1 MAAAG
6 DKDPAPYQS
15 LYRRFRPQR
24 FEEVLGQEHV
34 SLALRNAVRD
44 GRVGHAYLFSGPR
57 GTGKTSTARILAKAL
72 NCAALEDG
80 EPCGRCDSCVEIARG
95 ASLDVHELDAASN
108 NGVDAMRDLVSHAAL
123 GTPGRWK
130 VYIVDEVHML
140 STAASNALLKTLEE
154 PPGHVVFVLA
164 TTDAQ
169 KVLPTI
175 RSRTQHFEFRLLG
188 SETLSALLHQV
199 RTATGLALPDEALD
213 AAVRR
218 GRGSARDALS
228 ALDQVAA
235 GGIVDDDI
243 EVLAELAEALA
254 ERDPAR
260 ALVAVAHASEAGRD
274 PQRLAADLAEYLRQG
289 FLAIVAGELVSLS
302 GADRSRVED
311 TARRMG
317 LPALVRALEEL
328 GRAQVDMRDIP
339 DQRVHLEVALIKLTH
354 PQADD
359 STVALLERV
368 ERLERALAEGG
379 AGAGPPTETMPARTL
394 EAPPAAPG
402 GPSPTRA
409 GDARRRERQPTPTP
423 EDAGVAHGSSP
434 PTHGRSRAGPAPS
447 GGESGPDLARRT
459 LGAVRRQSGSSRGT
473 PRTDAPGTD
482 RSGASRGGTDVAARN
497 RARVVGLRV
506 VTPGESTGA
515 VATLPSRD
523 ELVQVWGDGLLA
535 QLPEPGPGPVPGGK
549 VPRRRRGRRRSSRCP
564 TRPTVRIAKRSVSMW
579 RRRWRRASGRRCPSG
594 SWSTRCRRSTG
605 RRAAGS
611 AAPTPRPHRRR
622 RRPPRRRRDRAGARA
637 GPRTG
642 HSPVP
647 VIETTAAVA
656 TGRHRGGATAVSPTD
671 DDAPDLLDPAVLAAE
686 TELAGAGL
694 SPEERS
700 EAGLPRRARGIERV
714 RRPVAGPGGRA
725 RAPPGH
731 RAQVRPA
738 HRLPPPEG
746 GPRGR
751 HAPGRADRGGERT
764 HHPVSPVLQR
774 RRGRPLCAICSD
786 DRRDG
791 TVLCVVEDPR
801 DIVAVEKTQEFR
813 GRYHV
818 LHGALNPIEGVGPDQ
833 IRVKELLGRLDDE
846 ADHRDHPVHQPQP
859 RR

>member
-140 STAASNALLKTLEE
+140 SPAASNALLKTLEE

-188 SETLSALLHQV
+188 SETLAALLHQV
-199 RTATGLALPDEALD
+199 RAAAGLALPDEALD

-235 GGIVDDDI
+235 GGIIDDDI
-243 EVLAELAEALA
+243 EVLAELAESLA
-254 ERDPAR
+254 ERDPSR

-289 FLAIVAGELVSLS
+289 FLVIVAGELVSLS
-302 GADRSRVED
+302 GSDRARVEE

-317 LPALVRALEEL
+317 LPALVRSLEQL

-379 AGAGPPTETMPARTL
+379 GGGAATTTGITAPRSLEVPDPQPAGPPPTRARTP
-394 EAPPAAPG
+394 AGGAQDRPPTPGPG
-402 GPSPTRA
+402 GPGSADVVTPPESASASTGSDP
-409 GDARRRERQPTPTP
+409 GDA
-423 EDAGVAHGSSP
+423 
-434 PTHGRSRAGPAPS
+434 
-447 GGESGPDLARRT
+447 GGAESGPELARRT
-459 LGAVRRQSGSSRGT
+459 LGAVRRQGGSTRRT
-473 PRTDAPGTD
+473 PPADAPGPVNAPGSARPARGATD
-482 RSGASRGGTDVAARN
+482 PAPSTPVSDASSPPTPRAEPGTGAST
-497 RARVVGLRV
+497 
-506 VTPGESTGA
+506 T
-515 VATLPSRD
+515 PSRD

-535 QLPEPGPGPVPGGK
+535 ALPNKARARFRVGRFTDVEGSTAVFALPNEMHRSYCEEVRLEVEAALGAHFGTTVPIRLVVDDEAAVEPVASSPAPASRGRKPASAAAPGP
-549 VPRRRRGRRRSSRCP
+549 SP
-564 TRPTVRIAKRSVSMW
+564 TRGVTA
-579 RRRWRRASGRRCPSG
+579 
-594 SWSTRCRRSTG
+594 
-605 RRAAGS
+605 
-611 AAPTPRPHRRR
+611 PRP
-622 RRPPRRRRDRAGARA
+622 DASA
-637 GPRTG
+637 TVDSDESN
-642 HSPVP
+642 SP
-647 VIETTAAVA
+647 
-656 TGRHRGGATAVSPTD
+656 S
-671 DDAPDLLDPAVLAAE
+671 PDLLDPAVLAAE

-694 SPEERS
+694 TPEERLKQ
-700 EAGLPRRARGIERV
+700 AF
-714 RRPVAGPGGRA
+714 PG
-725 RAPPGH
+725 
-731 RAQVRPA
+731 AQEV
-738 HRLPPPEG
+738 
-746 GPRGR
+746 
-751 HAPGRADRGGERT
+751 
-764 HHPVSPVLQR
+764 
-774 RRGRPLCAICSD
+774 
-786 DRRDG
+786 
-791 TVLCVVEDPR
+791 
-801 DIVAVEKTQEFR
+801 
-813 GRYHV
+813 
-818 LHGALNPIEGVGPDQ
+818 
-833 IRVKELLGRLDDE
+833 
-846 ADHRDHPVHQPQP
+846 
-859 RR
+859 

>member
-1 MAAAG
+1 MADAG

-154 PPGHVVFVLA
+154 PPA
-164 TTDAQ
+164 TSSSSWRP
-169 KVLPTI
+169 PTP
-175 RSRTQHFEFRLLG
+175 RRCSPPSGAAPSTSSSDCSGPRRCRRCSTRC
-188 SETLSALLHQV
+188 A
-199 RTATGLALPDEALD
+199 TAAGLALPDEALD

-260 ALVAVAHASEAGRD
+260 ALVAVAHAVEAGRD

-302 GADRSRVED
+302 GADRTRVED

-354 PQADD
+354 PAG
-359 STVALLERV
+359 R
-368 ERLERALAEGG
+368 RLHHRAARTRRAPRTGPGRRWRRRRRGTPVRDHPGRARSRRRRCARSDPPPTRARG
-379 AGAGPPTETMPARTL
+379 AGATTEPKTP
-394 EAPPAAPG
+394 PPAAGTPRPPVAPG
-402 GPSPTRA
+402 
-409 GDARRRERQPTPTP
+409 PTPSRRP
-423 EDAGVAHGSSP
+423 AAGL
-434 PTHGRSRAGPAPS
+434 RSRRGS
-447 GGESGPDLARRT
+447 WSGPELARRT
-459 LGAVRRQSGSSRGT
+459 LGAVRRQSGVGPTHAPRAAPARSAGRSAPSAGAPSRG
-473 PRTDAPGTD
+473 PRAGPTSPPTAVRSPPRRRATSWS
-482 RSGASRGGTDVAARN
+482 RSGATGCWPAA
-497 RARVVGLRV
+497 
-506 VTPGESTGA
+506 
-515 VATLPSRD
+515 
-523 ELVQVWGDGLLA
+523 Q
-535 QLPEPGPGPVPGGK
+535 PGPGPVPGGE
-549 VPRRRRGRRRSSRCP
+549 VPRRRRGAPRSSRCP
-564 TRPTVRIAKRSVSMW
+564 TRRTVPTARRSGSTW
-579 RRRWRRASGRRCPSG
+579 KPPWRRASGRRCRSG
-594 SWSTRCRRSTG
+594 SWSTTSADDPGRPVGRSAPATD
-605 RRAAGS
+605 AGID
-611 AAPTPRPHRRR
+611 ADA
-622 RRPPRRRRDRAGARA
+622 ARA
-637 GPRTG
+637 DAVHGDAE
-642 HSPVP
+642 SSQ
-647 VIETTAAVA
+647 TTAAVRA
-656 TGRHRGGATAVSPTD
+656 AGVRCRADDGTRRTTTPPTCSTPPCWPPRPSPP
-671 DDAPDLLDPAVLAAE
+671 AP
-686 TELAGAGL
+686 G
-694 SPEERS
+694 S
-700 EAGLPRRARGIERV
+700 LPRN
-714 RRPVAGPGGRA
+714 
-725 RAPPGH
+725 
-731 RAQVRPA
+731 
-738 HRLPPPEG
+738 
-746 GPRGR
+746 
-751 HAPGRADRGGERT
+751 D
-764 HHPVSPVLQR
+764 
-774 RRGRPLCAICSD
+774 
-786 DRRDG
+786 
-791 TVLCVVEDPR
+791 
-801 DIVAVEKTQEFR
+801 
-813 GRYHV
+813 
-818 LHGALNPIEGVGPDQ
+818 
-833 IRVKELLGRLDDE
+833 
-846 ADHRDHPVHQPQP
+846 
-859 RR
+859 

>member
-1 MAAAG
+1 VAAAG
-6 DKDPAPYQS
+6 DIDSAPYQS

-199 RTATGLALPDEALD
+199 RAATGLALPDEALD

-235 GGIVDDDI
+235 GGVVDDDI
-243 EVLAELAEALA
+243 EVLAELAESLA
-254 ERDPAR
+254 ERDPSR
-260 ALVAVAHASEAGRD
+260 AIVAVAHASEAGRD

-302 GADRSRVED
+302 GTDRSRVED

-317 LPALVRALEEL
+317 LPALVRSLEEL

-379 AGAGPPTETMPARTL
+379 GVGGGTPTAAMAPRTL
-394 EAPPAAPG
+394 EVPDPRPGGPPPTRAGAAAPG
-402 GPSPTRA
+402 GEVAAPASVGGASATDVATPSDGASGTA
-409 GDARRRERQPTPTP
+409 GSET
-423 EDAGVAHGSSP
+423 AG
-434 PTHGRSRAGPAPS
+434 APS
-447 GGESGPDLARRT
+447 AGSGPELARRT
-459 LGAVRRQSGSSRGT
+459 LGAVRRQGGSTRRTSRADT
-473 PRTDAPGTD
+473 PSADPAPATAPGPAPGT
-482 RSGASRGGTDVAARN
+482 GGGTDSPPSAPGSESRPSP
-497 RARVVGLRV
+497 
-506 VTPGESTGA
+506 TPGGEPGI

-535 QLPEPGPGPVPGGK
+535 ALPNKARARFRVGRFTDVEGTTAVFALPNEMHRSYCEEVRLEVEAALGARFGTAVPIRLVVDDEAADEPVAARPARAARASQPVSAGDPGA
-549 VPRRRRGRRRSSRCP
+549 SP
-564 TRPTVRIAKRSVSMW
+564 TRGVTAERLDAPAPVD
-579 RRRWRRASGRRCPSG
+579 SGES
-594 SWSTRCRRSTG
+594 
-605 RRAAGS
+605 
-611 AAPTPRPHRRR
+611 
-622 RRPPRRRRDRAGARA
+622 
-637 GPRTG
+637 
-642 HSPVP
+642 
-647 VIETTAAVA
+647 
-656 TGRHRGGATAVSPTD
+656 
-671 DDAPDLLDPAVLAAE
+671 DAPDLLDPAVLAAE

-694 SPEERS
+694 TPEERLKQ
-700 EAGLPRRARGIERV
+700 AF
-714 RRPVAGPGGRA
+714 PG
-725 RAPPGH
+725 
-731 RAQVRPA
+731 AQEV
-738 HRLPPPEG
+738 
-746 GPRGR
+746 
-751 HAPGRADRGGERT
+751 
-764 HHPVSPVLQR
+764 
-774 RRGRPLCAICSD
+774 
-786 DRRDG
+786 
-791 TVLCVVEDPR
+791 
-801 DIVAVEKTQEFR
+801 
-813 GRYHV
+813 
-818 LHGALNPIEGVGPDQ
+818 
-833 IRVKELLGRLDDE
+833 
-846 ADHRDHPVHQPQP
+846 
-859 RR
+859 

>member
-1 MAAAG
+1 VADAG
-6 DKDPAPYQS
+6 DKDSPPYQS

-24 FEEVLGQEHV
+24 FDEVLGQEHV

-108 NGVDAMRDLVSHAAL
+108 NGVDAMRDLVAHAAL

-188 SETLSALLHQV
+188 SETLSALLRQV
-199 RTATGLALPDEALD
+199 RAATGLALPDEALD

-235 GGIVDDDI
+235 GGILDDDI
-243 EVLAELAEALA
+243 EVLAELAESLA
-254 ERDPAR
+254 ARDPAR
-260 ALVAVAHASEAGRD
+260 SLVAVAHACEAGRD

-289 FLAIVAGELVSLS
+289 FLATVAGELVGLS
-302 GADRSRVED
+302 GAERARVED

-339 DQRVHLEVALIKLTH
+339 DQRVHLEVALIKLAH

-368 ERLERALAEGG
+368 ERLERALADG
-379 AGAGPPTETMPARTL
+379 AGVPPGAGVETTPARTL
-394 EAPPAAPG
+394 EVPSLPAGGPPPARATSATPEEKGPPPTPDEPG
-402 GPSPTRA
+402 GPS
-409 GDARRRERQPTPTP
+409 GDAT
-423 EDAGVAHGSSP
+423 G
-434 PTHGRSRAGPAPS
+434 
-447 GGESGPDLARRT
+447 GPDLARRT
-459 LGAVRRQSGSSRGT
+459 LGAVRRQSGSSKQT
-473 PRTDAPGTD
+473 PRAEGSGGDAAP
-482 RSGASRGGTDVAARN
+482 SAAP
-497 RARVVGLRV
+497 RARAGAD
-506 VTPGESTGA
+506 TAPSGA

-535 QLPEPGPGPVPGGK
+535 ELPNRARARFRVGRFLDVDAGSAVFALPNETHRSYCEEVRLEVEAALGKRFGTSVPIRLVVDDEADDGPVP
-549 VPRRRRGRRRSSRCP
+549 
-564 TRPTVRIAKRSVSMW
+564 TRPAPASPSAPPTSVGTTP
-579 RRRWRRASGRRCPSG
+579 APV
-594 SWSTRCRRSTG
+594 T
-605 RRAAGS
+605 AG
-611 AAPTPRPHRRR
+611 
-622 RRPPRRRRDRAGARA
+622 
-637 GPRTG
+637 
-642 HSPVP
+642 V
-647 VIETTAAVA
+647 AV
-656 TGRHRGGATAVSPTD
+656 D
-671 DDAPDLLDPAVLAAE
+671 DSPDLLDPAVLAAE
-686 TELAGAGL
+686 TEPAGAGL
-694 SPEERS
+694 TPEQRLKQ
-700 EAGLPRRARGIERV
+700 AF
-714 RRPVAGPGGRA
+714 PG
-725 RAPPGH
+725 
-731 RAQVRPA
+731 AQEV
-738 HRLPPPEG
+738 
-746 GPRGR
+746 
-751 HAPGRADRGGERT
+751 
-764 HHPVSPVLQR
+764 
-774 RRGRPLCAICSD
+774 
-786 DRRDG
+786 
-791 TVLCVVEDPR
+791 
-801 DIVAVEKTQEFR
+801 
-813 GRYHV
+813 
-818 LHGALNPIEGVGPDQ
+818 
-833 IRVKELLGRLDDE
+833 
-846 ADHRDHPVHQPQP
+846 
-859 RR
+859 

>member
-1 MAAAG
+1 MADAG
-6 DKDPAPYQS
+6 DKDPVPYQS

-95 ASLDVHELDAASN
+95 SSLDVHELDAASN
-108 NGVDAMRDLVSHAAL
+108 NGVDAMRDLVAHAAL

-188 SETLSALLHQV
+188 SETLSALLRQV
-199 RTATGLALPDEALD
+199 RSATGLALPDEALD

-235 GGIVDDDI
+235 GGMVDDDI
-243 EVLAELAEALA
+243 EVLAELAESLA

-302 GADRSRVED
+302 GADRSRVQD

-359 STVALLERV
+359 STTALLERV
-368 ERLERALAEGG
+368 ERLERAVAEGALG
-379 AGAGPPTETMPARTL
+379 GTPPTEAIAPRTL
-394 EAPPAAPG
+394 EVPPAPPG

-409 GDARRRERQPTPTP
+409 RSAGNREPPPPKAGEGDT
-423 EDAGVAHGSSP
+423 AGEPKSTAV
-434 PTHGRSRAGPAPS
+434 T
-447 GGESGPDLARRT
+447 GESGPDLARRT
-459 LGAVRRQSGSSRGT
+459 LGAVRRQSGSTRRT
-473 PRTDAPGTD
+473 PRTDSAAGGVPGGGGPGGGVPGAGMAGSDAPNAAVG
-482 RSGASRGGTDVAARN
+482 RAGPAGAI
-497 RARVVGLRV
+497 
-506 VTPGESTGA
+506 
-515 VATLPSRD
+515 ATLPSRD

-535 QLPEPGPGPVPGGK
+535 QLPNRARARFRVGRFVDVDASTAVFALPNETHRSYCEEVRLDVEAALATRFGTAVPIRLVVDDEASDEPASAPS
-549 VPRRRRGRRRSSRCP
+549 PRPEVGSRRRGDARRGTAKVSACGP
-564 TRPTVRIAKRSVSMW
+564 VNDPVTRQW
-579 RRRWRRASGRRCPSG
+579 W
-594 SWSTRCRRSTG
+594 
-605 RRAAGS
+605 
-611 AAPTPRPHRRR
+611 H
-622 RRPPRRRRDRAGARA
+622 RDR
-637 GPRTG
+637 
-642 HSPVP
+642 
-647 VIETTAAVA
+647 
-656 TGRHRGGATAVSPTD
+656 
-671 DDAPDLLDPAVLAAE
+671 
-686 TELAGAGL
+686 
-694 SPEERS
+694 
-700 EAGLPRRARGIERV
+700 
-714 RRPVAGPGGRA
+714 
-725 RAPPGH
+725 
-731 RAQVRPA
+731 
-738 HRLPPPEG
+738 RL
-746 GPRGR
+746 
-751 HAPGRADRGGERT
+751 
-764 HHPVSPVLQR
+764 
-774 RRGRPLCAICSD
+774 
-786 DRRDG
+786 
-791 TVLCVVEDPR
+791 
-801 DIVAVEKTQEFR
+801 
-813 GRYHV
+813 
-818 LHGALNPIEGVGPDQ
+818 
-833 IRVKELLGRLDDE
+833 
-846 ADHRDHPVHQPQP
+846 
-859 RR
+859 